1 MPHFVGN
8 IGENCWQYRKNI
20 KKEPL
25 LATPFFL
32 LPWQELFSHRLTKVL
47 NIDSTFHLDATN
59 L

>member
-20 KKEPL
+20 KKRA
-25 LATPFFL
+25 ATCDSFFL